1 MVLPWA
7 LAVLSLIPL
16 LDAQSPACANLTAVA
31 PITNATLD
39 RLSGKWFYIGSAFRN
54 PEYNESA
61 RSIQAAFFYFE
72 PKHAEDKIILREYQT
87 TGNKCVYN
95 SSSVTVYRKNGTLS
109 TYGTVVPPPCSH
121 QRLSP
126 PESGREHFA
135 DLLLTKHPKTFMLSA
150 SWNGKKNVGMSF
162 YADKPEVTQEQKK
175 EFLDAIK
182 CIGIHESEITY
193 SDEKKDLC
201 GPLHMQHEEERKKEE
216 EGS

>member
-7 LAVLSLIPL
+7 LAVLSLLPL

-39 RLSGKWFYIGSAFRN
+39 RLSGKWFYIGSAYRN

-87 TGNKCVYN
+87 TGNKCVYSSN
-95 SSSVTVYRKNGTLS
+95 SLTVYRENGTMS
-109 TYGTVVPPPCSH
+109 MY
-121 QRLSP
+121 
-126 PESGREHFA
+126 ESGREHFV

-175 EFLDAIK
+175 EFLDTIK

-201 GPLHMQHEEERKKEE
+201 GPLHMQHEEERKKEK

>member
-109 TYGTVVPPPCSH
+109 TY
-121 QRLSP
+121 
-126 PESGREHFA
+126 ESGREHFA

>member
-16 LDAQSPACANLTAVA
+16 LDAQSPACANLTAVE

-72 PKHAEDKIILREYQT
+72 PKHAEDKIILKEYQT
-87 TGNKCVYN
+87 TGNKCIYN
-95 SSSVTVYRKNGTLS
+95 SSFVTVYRKNGTMS
-109 TYGTVVPPPCSH
+109 KY
-121 QRLSP
+121 
-126 PESGREHFA
+126 ESGREHFA
-135 DLLLTKHPKTFMLSA
+135 DVLLTKDPKTFMLSA
-150 SWNGKKNVGMSF
+150 SWNGKKNVGISF
-162 YADKPEVTQEQKK
+162 YADKPEVTQEQQQ

-201 GPLHMQHEEERKKEE
+201 GPLHMQHEEERKKEKE
-216 EGS
+216 ES

>member
-7 LAVLSLIPL
+7 LTVLSLIPL

-72 PKHAEDKIILREYQT
+72 PKHAEDKIILRDYQT
-87 TGNKCVYN
+87 TENKCVYN

-109 TYGTVVPPPCSH
+109 TY
-121 QRLSP
+121 
-126 PESGREHFA
+126 ESGREHFA

>member
-16 LDAQSPACANLTAVA
+16 LDAQSPACTNLTAVA

-87 TGNKCVYN
+87 TGNKCIYN
-95 SSSVTVYRKNGTLS
+95 SSYVTVYRENGTLS
-109 TYGTVVPPPCSH
+109 TY
-121 QRLSP
+121 
-126 PESGREHFA
+126 ESGREHFA

-162 YADKPEVTQEQKK
+162 YADKPEVTQEQK
-175 EFLDAIK
+175 EQFLDAIK
-182 CIGIHESEITY
+182 CVGIHESEITY

-201 GPLHMQHEEERKKEE
+201 GPLHMQHEEERNKEE

>member
-16 LDAQSPACANLTAVA
+16 LDAQSPACTNLTAVA

-87 TGNKCVYN
+87 TENKCVYN

-109 TYGTVVPPPCSH
+109 TY
-121 QRLSP
+121 
-126 PESGREHFA
+126 ESGREHFA

>member
-1 MVLPWA
+1 MALPWA

-72 PKHAEDKIILREYQT
+72 PKHAEDKIILRDYQT
-87 TGNKCVYN
+87 TENKCVYN

-109 TYGTVVPPPCSH
+109 TY
-121 QRLSP
+121 
-126 PESGREHFA
+126 ESGREHFA

>member
-1 MVLPWA
+1 MVLPWT
-7 LAVLSLIPL
+7 LAVLSLLPL
-16 LDAQSPACANLTAVA
+16 LDAQSLECANLTAVA

-87 TGNKCVYN
+87 IGNKCIYN
-95 SSSVTVYRKNGTLS
+95 SSSVTVYRKNGTMS
-109 TYGTVVPPPCSH
+109 TY
-121 QRLSP
+121 
-126 PESGREHFA
+126 ESGREYFA
-135 DLLLTKHPKTFMLSA
+135 DLLLTKHPKTFILSA

-201 GPLHMQHEEERKKEE
+201 GPLHMQHEEERKKEK

>member
-16 LDAQSPACANLTAVA
+16 LDAQSPACANLTAVV

-87 TGNKCVYN
+87 IGNKCVYN

-109 TYGTVVPPPCSH
+109 IY
-121 QRLSP
+121 
-126 PESGREHFA
+126 ESGKEHFA
-135 DLLLTKHPKTFMLSA
+135 DLLLTKHPKTFILSA

-175 EFLDAIK
+175 EFLDGIK